1 MRGGRNAV
9 CRLGILGLLLLC
21 CFLAKAAAAGT
32 EKYSEGVS
40 VRKTK
45 GTWSPAEADSIRQ
58 EESEQEF
65 PDSCIFW
72 GERGEEVLENEKMDR
87 MEQASV
93 IEVLGDTQGLLAA
106 TAPLYEED
114 EDGCLLSEDLACRLF
129 GSKYVMG
136 EEISYR
142 GRTLTVRGIL
152 RGMEGTA
159 AVQAEKE
166 GDSVLDT
173 IAYEANTEG
182 DSLESPVQA
191 FLMRHGIQGKV
202 QPWRYF
208 AVCAELLVFLLPLVI
223 FLRMAGRTAD
233 ACRKMHSRSLR
244 TRAGKDGRQRNTRIR
259 TAGMYAVPVLMAV
272 LFYWLFRP
280 SLGVTR
286 DMMPTKWS
294 DFNFWRQTIQQIQ
307 NNLELLLQTKKTS
320 LDLLVLRPF
329 FSCLKYCVMAWLLY
343 AVGYRW
349 EKNAG
354 TAEVLAGILLS
365 WILLLGVICFLGDS
379 GLYLAGEKRIWFWA
393 CFWLTGGYAAD
404 RMHAF

>member
-1 MRGGRNAV
+1 MRRASGISSSSDHIFENGRQDGRCMPENA
-9 CRLGILGLLLLC
+9 
-21 CFLAKAAAAGT
+21 FPQ
-32 EKYSEGVS
+32 S
-40 VRKTK
+40 
-45 GTWSPAEADSIRQ
+45 ADTRR
-58 EESEQEF
+58 
-65 PDSCIFW
+65 
-72 GERGEEVLENEKMDR
+72 ERRE
-87 MEQASV
+87 
-93 IEVLGDTQGLLAA
+93 
-106 TAPLYEED
+106 
-114 EDGCLLSEDLACRLF
+114 
-129 GSKYVMG
+129 
-136 EEISYR
+136 
-142 GRTLTVRGIL
+142 
-152 RGMEGTA
+152 
-159 AVQAEKE
+159 AEKHQNT
-166 GDSVLDT
+166 DS
-173 IAYEANTEG
+173 
-182 DSLESPVQA
+182 
-191 FLMRHGIQGKV
+191 RH
-202 QPWRYF
+202 
-208 AVCAELLVFLLPLVI
+208 VCSA
-223 FLRMAGRTAD
+223 
-233 ACRKMHSRSLR
+233 
-244 TRAGKDGRQRNTRIR
+244 
-259 TAGMYAVPVLMAV
+259 VLMAV

>member
-1 MRGGRNAV
+1 MCIR
-9 CRLGILGLLLLC
+9 
-21 CFLAKAAAAGT
+21 
-32 EKYSEGVS
+32 
-40 VRKTK
+40 
-45 GTWSPAEADSIRQ
+45 DS
-58 EESEQEF
+58 
-65 PDSCIFW
+65 
-72 GERGEEVLENEKMDR
+72 
-87 MEQASV
+87 
-93 IEVLGDTQGLLAA
+93 
-106 TAPLYEED
+106 
-114 EDGCLLSEDLACRLF
+114 
-129 GSKYVMG
+129 
-136 EEISYR
+136 
-142 GRTLTVRGIL
+142 
-152 RGMEGTA
+152 
-159 AVQAEKE
+159 
-166 GDSVLDT
+166 
-173 IAYEANTEG
+173 
-182 DSLESPVQA
+182 
-191 FLMRHGIQGKV
+191 
-202 QPWRYF
+202 
-208 AVCAELLVFLLPLVI
+208 
-223 FLRMAGRTAD
+223 
-233 ACRKMHSRSLR
+233 
-244 TRAGKDGRQRNTRIR
+244 
-259 TAGMYAVPVLMAV
+259 MYAVPVLMAV